1 MAMAKNK
8 KGKCFID
15 KKPCNEECVLYRRG
29 LRYFDDKRPPEP
41 FEECAINIIA
51 DSVENIISRTAGLQ
65 AEQNKVANS
74 IAGVAAIMRSAL
86 QIKVA
91 EETQGGKVHAI
102 DSYSK

>member
-15 KKPCNEECVLYRRG
+15 KKPCNEQCVLYRRG

-65 AEQNKVANS
+65 AEQNKVANN
-74 IAGVAAIMRSAL
+74 IADVAAIMKTAL
-86 QIKVA
+86 QIKVTEA
-91 EETQGGKVHAI
+91 KRGRIE
-102 DSYSK
+102 

>member
-1 MAMAKNK
+1 MAMAKNQ

-51 DSVENIISRTAGLQ
+51 DSVENIISRTVGLQ
-65 AEQNKVANS
+65 AEQNKVANN
-74 IAGVAAIMRSAL
+74 IGDVATILTMAL
-86 QIKVA
+86 KKKAV
-91 EETQGGKVHAI
+91 EGGNVYEI
-102 DSYSK
+102 DSNSKR

>member
-1 MAMAKNK
+1 MAMAKNQ

-51 DSVENIISRTAGLQ
+51 DSVENIISRTVGLQ

-74 IAGVAAIMRSAL
+74 ITDVATILTMAL
-86 QIKVA
+86 KNKAV
-91 EETQGGKVHAI
+91 EGGNVYEI
-102 DSYSK
+102 DSNSKR

>member
-1 MAMAKNK
+1 MAKNK

-51 DSVENIISRTAGLQ
+51 DSVENIISRTIGLQ

-74 IAGVAAIMRSAL
+74 ITDVATILTMAL
-86 QIKVA
+86 KKKAV
-91 EETQGGKVHAI
+91 EGGNVYEI
-102 DSYSK
+102 DSNSKR

>member
-1 MAMAKNK
+1 MAMTKNK

-15 KKPCNEECVLYRRG
+15 KKPCNEGCVLYRKG

-51 DSVENIISRTAGLQ
+51 DSVENIISRTVGLQ

-74 IAGVAAIMRSAL
+74 ITDVAAILTTAL
-86 QIKVA
+86 KNKAV
-91 EETQGGKVHAI
+91 EGGNVYEI
-102 DSYSK
+102 DSHPK